1 MGRVNI
7 LQWAGS
13 KGFDFENSAVA
24 NEAAHCL
31 AASEDGHINAQLE
44 WTGLDF
50 PSASLLDSARHAA
63 FGGQDAVLE
72 WLKDSSM
79 HVARYWTRSLHSCC
93 S

>member
-50 PSASLLDSARHAA
+50 PSASLLDLARHAA
-63 FGGQDAVLE
+63 FGGQVAVLE
-72 WLKDSSM
+72 WLKDRSM
-79 HVARYWTRSLHSCC
+79 HVAKYWTRSLHSCC